1 MDFNI
6 NKFLEKF
13 SKDVRNAELHKTKI
27 IEIIE
32 KHTQLHILPKNI
44 EIKDFAIYIKDSPAV
59 KNKIFIYKNKILE
72 DVVRFIPIKIVDMK

>member
-1 MDFNI
+1 MFNI
-6 NKFLEKF
+6 EKYLEKF

-32 KHTQLHILPKNI
+32 KHTQLHILPKNL
-44 EIKDFAIYIKDSPAV
+44 EIKDYIIYIKDSPAV

-72 DVVRFIPIKIVDMK
+72 ETSISIPTKVVDIK

>member
-1 MDFNI
+1 M
-6 NKFLEKF
+6 KF

-32 KHTQLHILPKNI
+32 KHTQLHILPKNL
-44 EIKDFAIYIKDSPAV
+44 EIKDYIIYIKDSPAV

-72 DVVRFIPIKIVDMK
+72 ETSISIPTKVVDIK